1 MRFSKSVFTTVILA
15 VSILFAAIISGG
27 CGGSSSDVVYINDNT
42 EGGDP
47 NGPDYYTSEVA
58 EKLIARSDVHDLAGY
73 VKDTSLTIHDLAG
86 YVKGSVNYDE
96 K

>member
-1 MRFSKSVFTTVILA
+1 MKLSRSVFTTVILA
-15 VSILFAAIISGG
+15 VSILFAAMISGG
-27 CGGSSSDVVYINDNT
+27 CGGSSNKVVSIDDNT

-73 VKDTSLTIHDLAG
+73 VKDTPSQSRR
-86 YVKGSVNYDE
+86 VKSCYITL
-96 K
+96 

>member
-1 MRFSKSVFTTVILA
+1 MKFSKSVFISV
-15 VSILFAAIISGG
+15 ILFAVMISGG
-27 CGGSSSDVVYINDNT
+27 CGGSSHNFANDNT

-73 VKDTSLTIHDLAG
+73 VKDT
-86 YVKGSVNYDE
+86 
-96 K
+96 